1 MNVLSLPQIL
11 LILNQLLQLGLKTLQ
26 ICITNN
32 FALHL
37 LLTSPLV
44 SEVSMSVTML
54 YLQFRQYLKLFV
66 LCLLYNIQLAE

>member
-1 MNVLSLPQIL
+1 MNVFTLPQI

-26 ICITNN
+26 IGITNN

-37 LLTSPLV
+37 LLMIPLV

-66 LCLLYNIQLAE
+66 LCFLYNIQLAE